1 MHERLAI
8 CLLASEVEPLS
19 KTGGLADVSG
29 ALTRYLY
36 GAGHDVRLFTPCY
49 ASIERAAYA
58 AQPVAA
64 LQQVPLAVG
73 PNNYRFSVLRAQL
86 PGGAPAYLIDCPALY
101 ARTALYTSDPDEH
114 LRFLAFT
121 RAALTACQRL
131 GWAPQVLHCNDWHT
145 AF

>member
-1 MHERLAI
+1 MQEKLAI

-49 ASIERAAYA
+49 ASIERAAHA

-86 PGGAPAYLIDCPALY
+86 PGGSPPGGSTPCATASCMPTPSPRSARRMRARSARMSTAWGC
-101 ARTALYTSDPDEH
+101 RTACAS
-114 LRFLAFT
+114 
-121 RAALTACQRL
+121 AA
-131 GWAPQVLHCNDWHT
+131 AP
-145 AF
+145 